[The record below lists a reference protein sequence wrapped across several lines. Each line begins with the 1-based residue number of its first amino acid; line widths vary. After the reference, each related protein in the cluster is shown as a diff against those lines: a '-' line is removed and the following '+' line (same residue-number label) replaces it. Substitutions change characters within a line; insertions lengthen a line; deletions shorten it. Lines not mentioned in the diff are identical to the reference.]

1 MEPTTFAQVAGMMA
15 GFGAIGVAI
24 AAVNIFALRVVRVD
38 EVPTCVR
45 PRIVW
50 WGAHNTAF
58 LLISAVLAVAGLGA
72 LAAA

>member
-1 MEPTTFAQVAGMMA
+1 MEATTFAQVAGMVA

-24 AAVNIFALRVVRVD
+24 AALNIVALRVVRVD
-38 EVPTCVR
+38 EVPSCVR
-45 PRIVW
+45 GRILW
-50 WGAHNTAF
+50 WGAHNSAF

>member
-1 MEPTTFAQVAGMMA
+1 MEATTFAQVAGMVA

-24 AAVNIFALRVVRVD
+24 AALNIVALRVVPVD
-38 EVPTCVR
+38 EVPSCVR
-45 PRIVW
+45 GRIAW
-50 WGAHNTAF
+50 WGAHNSAF